1 MKSIFT
7 PTTRNVDTYLLR
19 ATPSQKLERYLGS
32 EMLEGIS
39 AQMRDYPGPPIPIA
53 GVPGRV
59 YACGGGDFCGP
70 IEGGYFANLWDYRW
84 QRLRRI
90 MRNAARVKG
99 GVLNAGFS
107 SLSDLIMEATTGGKK
122 QTLSYL
128 KVGLAAPA
136 VSASQSLR
144 RQGTLPA
151 SGAAIFAAVPGGTV
165 PVRTTAGAILQNNAA
180 SGDTLH
186 LVNWFD
192 QQTTAQTS
200 ALMLMDTIFGC
211 QPSYNTTALQAIT
224 GVPTRYNTAD
234 LAPGNM
240 LNADVTTALGAT
252 AVNVTITYVDDAGN
266 AAEAGTAQALRTSS
280 AAGTSPFTAPF
291 WFYNLNTGDRG
302 AQKMTAIQFSA
313 ISGGGAAVDR
323 LISHPLAIM
332 PGAGIA
338 NQVVMLDGI
347 NSAFSLERIYDDA
360 YLTLWDWMKSATAAT
375 THSGQIVLVSG

>member
-7 PTTRNVDTYLLR
+7 PTTRNVDQYLLR
-19 ATPSQKLERYLGS
+19 ATQSQKLERYLGR
-32 EMLEGIS
+32 EMVEGIS
-39 AQMRDYPGPPIPIA
+39 AQMRHYPGPPIPIA

-70 IEGGYFANLWDYRW
+70 IAGGYYANLWDYRW

-90 MRNAARVKG
+90 MRNASRVRG
-99 GVLNAGFS
+99 GVLNAGFA
-107 SLSDLIMEATTGGKK
+107 SLSDLISEATTGGKK

-136 VSASQSLR
+136 VGASQSLR
-144 RQGTLPA
+144 RQGTFPA
-151 SGAAIFAAVPGGTV
+151 AAAAIFGALPGGTV
-165 PVRTTAGAILQNNAA
+165 PVRTTAGAIMQNNAA
-180 SGDTLH
+180 VGDQLH

-192 QQTTAQTS
+192 QQTTSQTS
-200 ALMLMDTIFGC
+200 SLMLMDTIFGC
-211 QPSYNTTALQAIT
+211 QPNYNVTTSQSIT
-224 GVPTRYNTAD
+224 GVPTRYNTAA
-234 LAPGNM
+234 LAPGNV
-240 LNADVTTALGAT
+240 LNADVTTALAAT
-252 AVNVTITYVDDAGN
+252 AINVTITYVDDAGN
-266 AAEAGTAQALRTSS
+266 AAEAGVAQALRASS
-280 AAGTSPFTAPF
+280 AVGTSPFTSPA
-291 WFYNLNTGDRG
+291 WFYNLNAGDRG
-302 AQKMTAIQFSA
+302 VQKMTAILFSA
-313 ISGGGAAVDR
+313 GSAAAVDR

-375 THSGQIVLVSG
+375 THAGQIVLVSG